1 MASFSIDIG
10 DAGSSYEQGVA
21 MPSATEGKAIA
32 QGLSNLS
39 SNIFGALDDVAEA
52 RQRGQLTE
60 SEIKRQA
67 YSSFIED
74 IDLAKGVEGPQ
85 ATVIINSAL
94 SKLEKR
100 GFKVGAAEAAAVKR
114 RTGIDIDYLA
124 FDVEQEAM
132 NTYKK
137 KLVENPG
144 YLQVARNKLEQQEK
158 PYTEQDVTELALSDM
173 TRTEASSV
181 YLATAK
187 NINRQEFYETYIPN
201 ANKVLEDVR
210 ALAVQGLSVEI
221 QGGDISPES
230 LVQLRTKLDMVKS
243 VLTKPPMIDSE
254 DWSTVQ
260 SQIDALG
267 NLLTSLE
274 SYDQRQ
280 IERTKAELLEVTSV
294 ALLKIAK
301 DQTESDPIL
310 ANALLSDDIDW
321 SVYVSGQYPNLI
333 KSVKNIETKHIKYT
347 GLAVFPDLLKKQE
360 KGDKKA
366 IDKQLKTDDLHSQ
379 EELDSTSD
387 MSFSVRKNAVDTTL
401 GLKVNMIN
409 KGSLGKAEHQDNFFA
424 GIGKVTSLMT
434 TTQELFSTETLNR
447 LYNDEL
453 YEKLKFVKNLK
464 PEEHGLAVE
473 RLKDALQSQYN
484 VYSSTAAGLLTD
496 SFFNITGL
504 GKVEYD
510 LDRRTMEGS
519 FTMGSEARDL
529 VKFFASKHYN
539 GDVTAMVVDRGMRLD
554 TRERNDIEKT
564 GFKFSP
570 VYRKY
575 REIQRIASGTK
586 IYINNMKKLGMDTK
600 AIEQTMIKPV
610 QVGKEPAEIEGEI
623 NGESRKRMFE
633 EETTNISVFGSNI
646 GIDEETYNKLPS
658 GTLYTVGND
667 ATVRRK
673 K

>member
-39 SNIFGALDDVAEA
+39 SNIFGALDDVAKA

-74 IDLAKGVEGPQ
+74 IDLAKGVKGPQ
-85 ATVIINSAL
+85 ATVIVNSAL
-94 SKLEKR
+94 AEYERL
-100 GFKVGAAEAAAVKR
+100 GFEVGAAEAAAVKR

-132 NTYKK
+132 NTSMK
-137 KLVENPG
+137 KLAENPG

-173 TRTEASSV
+173 LRVEAASV
-181 YLATAK
+181 SLAISTSIAEEDFGFYVENADIYLD
-187 NINRQEFYETYIPN
+187 N
-201 ANKVLEDVR
+201 LR
-210 ALAVQGLSVEI
+210 ALTVQGLKVELD
-221 QGGDISPES
+221 GGNVSPES
-230 LVQLRTKLDMVKS
+230 IVQLRTKFDMVKS
-243 VLTKPPMIDSE
+243 QLTRPPMINENLWKASVQDKIDS
-254 DWSTVQ
+254 
-260 SQIDALG
+260 LG
-267 NLLTSLE
+267 DLITSLE

-280 IERTKAELLEVTSV
+280 IERTSAELLEVISV

-301 DQTESDPIL
+301 DQIESDPIL
-310 ANALLSDDIDW
+310 AKALLSDDIDW
-321 SVYVSGQYPNLI
+321 SGYVAENYTKLI
-333 KSVKNIETKHIKYT
+333 KSLKSIEPKYIKYT
-347 GLAVFPDLLKKQE
+347 DLTVFPELLKKQE

-401 GLKVNMIN
+401 GLKVNMVN

-424 GIGKVTSLMT
+424 GIGKVTSLMA

-473 RLKDALQSQYN
+473 RLKDVLQ
-484 VYSSTAAGLLTD
+484 VL
-496 SFFNITGL
+496 SF
-504 GKVEYD
+504 
-510 LDRRTMEGS
+510 
-519 FTMGSEARDL
+519 
-529 VKFFASKHYN
+529 
-539 GDVTAMVVDRGMRLD
+539 
-554 TRERNDIEKT
+554 
-564 GFKFSP
+564 
-570 VYRKY
+570 
-575 REIQRIASGTK
+575 
-586 IYINNMKKLGMDTK
+586 
-600 AIEQTMIKPV
+600 
-610 QVGKEPAEIEGEI
+610 
-623 NGESRKRMFE
+623 
-633 EETTNISVFGSNI
+633 
-646 GIDEETYNKLPS
+646 
-658 GTLYTVGND
+658 
-667 ATVRRK
+667 
-673 K
+673 

>member
-39 SNIFGALDDVAEA
+39 SNIFGALDDVAKA
-52 RQRGQLTE
+52 RQRGQPTE

-94 SKLEKR
+94 AEYERL
-100 GFKVGAAEAAAVKR
+100 GFEVGAAEAAAVKR

-132 NTYKK
+132 NTSMK
-137 KLVENPG
+137 KLAENPG
-144 YLQVARNKLEQQEK
+144 YLQLAKNTLEQQEK
-158 PYTEQDVTELALSDM
+158 PYTEQDVTELALSNLL
-173 TRTEASSV
+173 RTEASSV

-187 NINRQEFYETYIPN
+187 NVNREEFFETYIPN
-201 ANKVLEDVR
+201 ANKALEDVR
-210 ALAVQGLSVEI
+210 ALAVQGLSVEL
-221 QGGDISPES
+221 QGGNISPES
-230 LVQLRTKLDMVKS
+230 IVQLRTKFDMVKS
-243 VLTKPPMIDSE
+243 QLTRPPMIDSE
-254 DWSTVQ
+254 DWSAVQ
-260 SQIDALG
+260 SQIDSLG
-267 NLLTSLE
+267 DLLTSLE

-280 IERTKAELLEVTSV
+280 IERTSAEILEVTSV

-310 ANALLSDDIDW
+310 AKALLSDDIDW
-321 SVYVSGQYPNLI
+321 SVYVSGQYPDLI
-333 KSVKNIETKHIKYT
+333 TSLKSIETKDIKYT
-347 GLAVFPDLLKKQE
+347 DLAVFPELLKE
-360 KGDKKA
+360 EEG
-366 IDKQLKTDDLHSQ
+366 QLLSSDELHSE

-387 MSFSVRKNAVDTTL
+387 MSSSERQNAIRTVI
-401 GLKVNMIN
+401 GLKVNMVN
-409 KGSLGKAEHQDNFFA
+409 KGSLGQAEHQDNFFA

-434 TTQELFSTETLNR
+434 TTQELFSTEQINELF
-447 LYNDEL
+447 NDEL
-453 YEKLKFVKNLK
+453 YEKLKFVKNSK

-473 RLKDALQSQYN
+473 RLKDVLQSQFN
-484 VYSSTAAGLLTD
+484 VYNSAAAGSLTG
-496 SFFNITGL
+496 SLFNISGL
-504 GKVEYD
+504 GELEYD
-510 LDRRTMEGS
+510 LDKSVMQGGLRMNSKT
-519 FTMGSEARDL
+519 RDL
-529 VKFFASKHYN
+529 IKSLASKYYN
-539 GDVTAMVVDRGMRLD
+539 GNVTALVADKGQRLSSF
-554 TRERNDIEKT
+554 ERNTIEPT
-564 GFKFSP
+564 DFSFNKS
-570 VYRKY
+570 YKKY
-575 REIQRIASGTK
+575 KEIQRIANGTK
-586 IYINNMKKLGMDTK
+586 IYINNMKKLGMNTE
-600 AIEQTMIKPV
+600 AIEQTIIRPS
-610 QVGKEPAEIEGEI
+610 QVEGEI
-623 NGESRKRMFE
+623 NGESQKRMFE

-658 GTLYTVGND
+658 GALYTVGND